1 MNKFRT
7 AAIEILTE
15 VGTPLHYKEITR
27 RALEKGILETE
38 GATPDQSMNAQIITD
53 INKKGEGSDFI
64 KTAPSTFAINPHKKV
79 IEPKKQKKVL
89 EQEAEEEA
97 KINLD
102 SGFTGKA
109 GEHLVCSELLFR
121 GYNASIMSVDVGMDI
136 IATKNNKL
144 FSIQVKTANAN
155 DYDTYNFDV
164 RKVSFERDYA
174 GNTFYVFIL
183 RAKNKTDYLI
193 LPLNEMEKK
202 LAEKAI
208 HYVISYKKYRVKI
221 DIREGKIYLGNRSH
235 EMNYYLNNW
244 EVIK

>member
-7 AAIEILTE
+7 AAIQVLSEAKKA
-15 VGTPLHYKEITR
+15 LHYKEITR
-27 RALEKGILETE
+27 LALEKGILETE
-38 GATPDQSMNAQIITD
+38 GATPDQSMNAQIVTD
-53 INKKGEGSDFI
+53 IIKKGQGSDFI
-64 KTAPSTFAINPHKKV
+64 KAAPSTFALNPNKKP
-79 IEPKKQKKVL
+79 IEPTKQKKVL
-89 EQEAEEEA
+89 EEEAEEEE
-97 KINLD
+97 KINID
-102 SGFTGKA
+102 NGFTGKA

-183 RAKNKTDYLI
+183 RGKTKSEYLI

-208 HYVISYKKYRVKI
+208 HYVKSYKKYRVKI
-221 DIREGKIYLGNRSH
+221 DVREGKIYLGNRNH